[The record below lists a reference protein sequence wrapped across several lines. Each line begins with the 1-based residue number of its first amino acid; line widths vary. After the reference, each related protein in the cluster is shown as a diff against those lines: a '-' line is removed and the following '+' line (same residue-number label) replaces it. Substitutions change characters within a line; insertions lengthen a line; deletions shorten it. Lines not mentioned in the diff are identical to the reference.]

1 MRVLAEDL
9 GHFDSGAVL
18 SAGDR
23 SLVVSHARRHK
34 NTLLVGFEGV
44 ETRNA
49 AEELRG
55 VELTVGIEER
65 LELDEGSYWPDDLVG
80 FTVFVDD
87 EQVGEVVGVIPG
99 GVQDRLAIRTTG
111 GDAFE
116 IPFVDELVPEVLPEE
131 GKIVIAPIEGLV

>member
-1 MRVLAEDL
+1 MRVLAVDL
-9 GHFDSGAVL
+9 GYFDSGTVL
-18 SAGDR
+18 GAGDR

-65 LELDEGSYWPDDLVG
+65 RELDEGSYWPDDLVG
-80 FTVFVDD
+80 LAVFVDD
-87 EQVGEVVGVIPG
+87 EQVGVVADVIPG
-99 GVQDRLAIRTTG
+99 EMQDRLAIQTSGGTT
-111 GDAFE
+111 FE
-116 IPFVDELVPEVLPEE
+116 IPFVDELVPDVLPDE
-131 GKIVIAPIEGLV
+131 GRIVIAPVEGLV

>member
-9 GHFDSGAVL
+9 GYFDSGTVL
-18 SAGDR
+18 GAGDR

-55 VELTVGIEER
+55 VELTIGIEER
-65 LELDEGSYWPDDLVG
+65 RELDEGSYWPDDLVG
-80 FTVFVDD
+80 LAVFVDD
-87 EQVGEVVGVIPG
+87 EQVGVVAGKSVRIVGPG
-99 GVQDRLAIRTTG
+99 FTLYRSG
-111 GDAFE
+111 GE
-116 IPFVDELVPEVLPEE
+116 
-131 GKIVIAPIEGLV
+131 